1 MAQKAGLKKAAK
13 IKIGVLYGGRSGEHD
28 VSLCSAAS
36 VFSALDRNKYEVTA
50 IGIDRDGRWYVQD
63 KPEIIS
69 DKDFGRNTGFEK
81 EGHVAGQSFRAEKQT
96 ASLQYQKQK

>member
-50 IGIDRDGRWYVQD
+50 IGIAQRRPLVC
-63 KPEIIS
+63 
-69 DKDFGRNTGFEK
+69 
-81 EGHVAGQSFRAEKQT
+81 AGQAANNSR
-96 ASLQYQKQK
+96 